1 MKFNLKTYQENKTKQ
16 YLKDSKL
23 VVLSTNANKKSH
35 NWVITEQ
42 ELLKLKLRYYKIY
55 NKTTKKIIKDSI
67 YSNFVNIIGS
77 TFFFLKPANNNEI
90 QIETK
95 MFPQKL
101 DFTTLAI
108 KLNKKVYAPAQLKTI
123 QSFYYKKKRVGFISV
138 FTSKLKIELF
148 FKIRFKLET
157 M

>member
-67 YSNFVNIIGS
+67 YLNFVNIIGS

-123 QSFYYKKKRVGFISV
+123 QSFYYKKNVSV
-138 FTSKLKIELF
+138 LYQFLLANLKSSYFL
-148 FKIRFKLET
+148 K
-157 M
+157 

>member
-67 YSNFVNIIGS
+67 FSNFVNIIGS

-123 QSFYYKKKRVGFISV
+123 QSFYYKKNVSV
-138 FTSKLKIELF
+138 LYQFLLANLKSSYFL
-148 FKIRFKLET
+148 K
-157 M
+157 

>member
-123 QSFYYKKKRVGFISV
+123 QSFYYKKNVSV
-138 FTSKLKIELF
+138 LYQFLLANLKSSYFL
-148 FKIRFKLET
+148 K
-157 M
+157 